1 MKKITLF
8 GCFSAIGTIAD
19 CILLIFIS
27 LFFKGIILTVIF
39 TNVNGI
45 EELILTIISF
55 MLGNLEKLDMLNKYA
70 YSLANFI
77 SYAIGVAITFVLS
90 AKYAFKVSEET
101 VTKRA
106 ILTTII
112 HIIGII
118 VQTVLFNRLIWHGWD
133 NGTAKTITIAVNAVL
148 MGASNIFI
156 VFRNYNKKDEK
167 NEAQKKVSGT

>member
-1 MKKITLF
+1 MRKIILF

-27 LFFKGIILTVIF
+27 LFFKGIIFTVIF

-45 EELILTIISF
+45 EELILTIMSF
-55 MLGNLEKLDMLNKYA
+55 MLGNLEKLYILNKYA

-118 VQTVLFNRLIWHGWD
+118 VQTVLFNKLIWRGLD
-133 NGTAKTITIAVNAVL
+133 NGTAKTITIIVNAVL
-148 MGASNIFI
+148 MGFSNIFI
-156 VFRNYNKKDEK
+156 VFRNYNKKSE
-167 NEAQKKVSGT
+167 EGELQKKVSET